1 MEAVINYIKENNAN
15 YISELIDYLKIPSI
29 STLEENKRDMQKCA
43 SFVADKLK
51 DAGMDRVEIFQT
63 AGHPLVYGEWLGAPG
78 QPTVLFYGHYDV
90 QPVDP
95 LDLWDSPPFEP
106 VIKDGKIW
114 GRGTSDDKGQNFV
127 HIKSVEAF
135 FKTTGR
141 LPVNVKFI
149 LEGEE
154 EIGSEHFS
162 EFLKE
167 KKELLKCD
175 TVVISDT
182 SLYGEG
188 IPTIGYGLRGL
199 CYMEIEVTAANR
211 DLHSG
216 TFGGGVANP
225 INELAKII
233 AKLHDKNG
241 KITIP
246 KFYDDVIPLTKKERE
261 NFKRLKFSDKAYAK
275 ELGLKE
281 LQGEKGYSTLER
293 VWARP
298 TLDSNGIV
306 GGYTEKGAKTVLPSK
321 ATAKISMRLVP
332 NQTPDKVA
340 KLFTNYI
347 KALAPKSVKVEVRN
361 LHGAYPV
368 VVSLDSPAMVAA
380 SNALAKAFKKK
391 TVFTREGGSIGV
403 VVDFVKQLKVPAILM
418 GLGLDSENIHSP
430 NEHFSLKSFELGIM
444 SSAYFLDEFAKK

>member
-1 MEAVINYIKENNAN
+1 MEAVLNYIKDNKEN
-15 YISELIDYLKIPSI
+15 YLKELIEYLKIPSI
-29 STLEENKRDMQKCA
+29 STLEENKGDMQKCA
-43 SFVADKLK
+43 SFISDRLK
-51 DAGMDRVEIFQT
+51 DAGMNRVEIFQT
-63 AGHPLVYGEWLGAPG
+63 AGHPLVYGEWLEAPG

-95 LDLWDSPPFEP
+95 VELWDMPPFEP
-106 VIKDGKIW
+106 EIKDGKIW

-127 HIKSVEAF
+127 HMKSVEAF
-135 FKTTGR
+135 FKTTGK

-162 EFLKE
+162 QFLSE
-167 KKELLKCD
+167 QKELLKCD
-175 TVVISDT
+175 AVVISDT

-199 CYMEIEVTAANR
+199 CYMEIEVTAANK

-216 TFGGGVANP
+216 TFGGAVANP
-225 INELAKII
+225 INELAKIV

-241 KITIP
+241 KIAIP

-261 NFKRLKFSDKAYAK
+261 NFKSLKFSDKNYAK

-281 LQGEKGYSTLER
+281 LQGEKGFTTLER
-293 VWARP
+293 TWARP
-298 TLDSNGIV
+298 SLDANGIV

-332 NQTPDKVA
+332 SQTPDKVA
-340 KLFTNYI
+340 KQFTSYI
-347 KALAPKSVKVEVRN
+347 KSITPKSVKAEVRN
-361 LHGAYPV
+361 LHGAFPI
-368 VVSLDSPAMVAA
+368 VVSLDSPAMIAA
-380 SNALAKAFKKK
+380 TNALAKAFNKK
-391 TVFTREGGSIGV
+391 TVFVREGGSIGV

-418 GLGLDSENIHSP
+418 GIGLDSENIHSP
-430 NEHFSLKSFELGIM
+430 NEHFSLKSFELGIL
-444 SSAYFLDEFAKK
+444 SSAYFLKEFSK

>member
-1 MEAVINYIKENNAN
+1 MEAVIKYIKDNKDN
-15 YISELIDYLKIPSI
+15 YLNELIEYLKIPSI
-29 STLEENKRDMQKCA
+29 STLEENKGDMQKCA

-51 DAGMDRVEIFQT
+51 DAGMNRVEIFQT
-63 AGHPLVYGEWLGAPG
+63 KGHPLVYGEWLEAPG

-95 LDLWDSPPFEP
+95 IELWDSPPFEP
-106 VIKDGKIW
+106 VVKDGKIW

-135 FKTTGR
+135 FKTTGKI
-141 LPVNVKFI
+141 PVNVKFI

-182 SLYGEG
+182 SLYADG

-199 CYMEIEVTAANR
+199 CYMEVELTTVNR

-216 TFGGGVANP
+216 TFGGAVANP

-246 KFYDDVIPLTKKERE
+246 KFYDDVLPLTKKEKE
-261 NFKRLKFSDKAYAK
+261 NIKSLKFSDKKYAK
-275 ELGLKE
+275 EIEAKE
-281 LQGEKGYSTLER
+281 LQGEKGFSTLER
-293 VWARP
+293 IWARP
-298 TLDSNGIV
+298 TLDANGIF
-306 GGYTEKGAKTVLPSK
+306 GGYTAKGAKTVLPAK

-332 NQTPDKVA
+332 NQTPEKAA
-340 KLFTNYI
+340 KMFTSYI
-347 KALAPKSVKVEVRN
+347 KSLAPKSVKVEITS
-361 LHGAYPV
+361 LHGSYPI
-368 VVSLDSPAMVAA
+368 VVSLDSPAMLAA
-380 SNALAKAFKKK
+380 SKAMSKAYNKK
-391 TVFTREGGSIGV
+391 TVYTREGGSIGV
-403 VVDFVKQLKVPAILM
+403 VVDFVKQLKVPTILM
-418 GLGLDSENIHSP
+418 GIGLDSENIHSP
-430 NEHFSLKSFELGIM
+430 NEHFSLKSFELGIL
-444 SSAYFLDEFAKK
+444 SSAYFMEEFKK

>member
-1 MEAVINYIKENNAN
+1 MEAVLNYIKDNKEN
-15 YISELIDYLKIPSI
+15 YLKELIEYLKIPSI
-29 STLEENKRDMQKCA
+29 STLEENKGDMQKCA
-43 SFVADKLK
+43 SFIADKLK
-51 DAGMDRVEIFQT
+51 DAGMNRVEIFQT
-63 AGHPLVYGEWLGAPG
+63 EGHPLVYGEWLEAPG

-95 LDLWDSPPFEP
+95 VELWDMPPFEP
-106 VIKDGKIW
+106 EIKDGKIW

-127 HIKSVEAF
+127 HMKSVEAF

-162 EFLKE
+162 QFLSE

-175 TVVISDT
+175 AVVISDT

-199 CYMEIEVTAANR
+199 CYMEIEVTAANK

-216 TFGGGVANP
+216 TFGGAVANP
-225 INELAKII
+225 INELAKIV

-241 KITIP
+241 KIAIP

-261 NFKRLKFSDKAYAK
+261 NFKSLKFSDKNYAK
-275 ELGLKE
+275 ELGVKE
-281 LQGEKGYSTLER
+281 LQGEKGFTTLER
-293 VWARP
+293 TWGRP
-298 TLDSNGIV
+298 SLDANGIV

-340 KLFTNYI
+340 KQFTSYI
-347 KALAPKSVKVEVRN
+347 KSIAPKSVKVEIRN
-361 LHGAYPV
+361 LHGAFPI
-368 VVSLDSPAMVAA
+368 VVSLDSPAMIAA
-380 SNALAKAFKKK
+380 TNALAKAFNRK
-391 TVFTREGGSIGV
+391 TVFVREGGSIGV

-418 GLGLDSENIHSP
+418 GIGLDSENIHSP
-430 NEHFSLKSFELGIM
+430 NEHFSLKSFELGIL
-444 SSAYFLDEFAKK
+444 SSAYFLKEFSK

>member
-1 MEAVINYIKENNAN
+1 MEAVLNYIRENKEN
-15 YISELIDYLKIPSI
+15 YINELIEYLKIPSI
-29 STLEENKRDMQKCA
+29 STLEENKGDMQKCA

-51 DAGMDRVEIFQT
+51 DAGMTKVEIFQT
-63 AGHPLVYGEWLGAPG
+63 PGHPLVYGEWLGAPG

-95 LDLWDSPPFEP
+95 IELWDSPPFEP
-106 VIKDGKIW
+106 VVKDGKIW

-135 FKTTGR
+135 FKATGKM
-141 LPVNVKFI
+141 PVNIKFI

-154 EIGSEHFS
+154 EIGSDNFS
-162 EFLKE
+162 EFLSGH
-167 KKELLKCD
+167 KELLKCD
-175 TVVISDT
+175 AVVISDT
-182 SLYGEG
+182 SLYAEG

-199 CYMEIEVTAANR
+199 CYMEIEVTAANK

-216 TFGGGVANP
+216 TFGGAVANP

-246 KFYDDVIPLTKKERE
+246 KFYDDVVPLTKKERE
-261 NFKRLKFSDKAYAK
+261 NFKSLKFSDKNYAK
-275 ELGLKE
+275 ELGVKE
-281 LQGEKGYSTLER
+281 LQGEKGFSTLER
-293 VWARP
+293 TWARP
-298 TLDSNGIV
+298 TLDANGIV
-306 GGYTEKGAKTVLPSK
+306 GGYIEKGAKTVLPSK
-321 ATAKISMRLVP
+321 ASAKISMRLVP

-340 KLFTNYI
+340 KLFTSYI
-347 KALAPKSVKVEVRN
+347 KSLAPKSVKVEIHN

-368 VVSLDSPAMVAA
+368 VVSLDSPAMIAA
-380 SNALAKAFKKK
+380 SNALSKAFKKK
-391 TVFTREGGSIGV
+391 TVYTREGGSIGV

-418 GLGLDSENIHSP
+418 GIGLDSENIHSP
-430 NEHFSLKSFELGIM
+430 NEHFSLKSFELGIL
-444 SSAYFLDEFAKK
+444 SSAYFLDEFSKK